1 MQIQYP
7 QGKQTF
13 NSKKGGKKTPVK
25 NRSIT
30 FFTMNTTT
38 TFSTPGFYEELLE
51 YYRYPTS
58 AEQDINS
65 LYFKKD
71 VNLDNPEKTSD

>member
-7 QGKQTF
+7 QGKPTF

-38 TFSTPGFYEELLE
+38 TFSDPELYEQLLE

-71 VNLDNPEKTSD
+71 VNLDIWEKTPD

>member
-1 MQIQYP
+1 
-7 QGKQTF
+7 
-13 NSKKGGKKTPVK
+13 
-25 NRSIT
+25 
-30 FFTMNTTT
+30 MNTTT
-38 TFSTPGFYEELLE
+38 TFSDPELYEQLLE

-71 VNLDNPEKTSD
+71 VNLDIWEKTPD

>member
-1 MQIQYP
+1 
-7 QGKQTF
+7 
-13 NSKKGGKKTPVK
+13 
-25 NRSIT
+25 
-30 FFTMNTTT
+30 MNTTT
-38 TFSTPGFYEELLE
+38 TFSDPELYEQLLE